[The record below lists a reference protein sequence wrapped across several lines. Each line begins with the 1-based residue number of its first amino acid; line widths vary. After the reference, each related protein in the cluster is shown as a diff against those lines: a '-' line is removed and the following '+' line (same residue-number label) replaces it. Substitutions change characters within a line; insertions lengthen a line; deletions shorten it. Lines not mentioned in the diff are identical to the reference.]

1 MGPSG
6 IGMTREATQAAD
18 VERPLAGLVTRV
30 RASESVRM
38 AWRAFV
44 WSRLAILAV
53 AVFAALSAGAAVE
66 RNAGKFDVPA
76 VTSPLGGFGDL
87 VASPLA
93 RWDAVW
99 YLTVAG
105 DGYAGAD
112 SPRHAFFPLYPMLA
126 RIGAV
131 FGGGGSGAALLAAYA
146 VSLAAFFAALV
157 LLYRLTAL
165 ELGRRAA
172 WPTLLLLCVFPASLY
187 FGAPYSESVFLLCSV
202 GAFYAARTGSW
213 AWAGLAAGGAS
224 ATRSA
229 GVLLL
234 LPLAFLYL
242 QQSGRRIRPDI
253 LWLALAPAGLVAY
266 AVYLGLAFGDPL
278 SFSHVQEFWRRS
290 FAGPLVGAWDG
301 AAAAFEGVRQLL
313 SGSRDVA
320 YFEQSAGDPFRVAA
334 QNIALFGFL
343 CFALAGAVGV
353 LRRLPFAYGLYVVTA
368 LMLPLSYPVDAQPL
382 MSLPRFV
389 AVLFPIF
396 MWLGLVCDERRLTE
410 RVAIV
415 SAVVL
420 GVFVTQFATWQW
432 VA

>member
-1 MGPSG
+1 
-6 IGMTREATQAAD
+6 A
-18 VERPLAGLVTRV
+18 RV
-30 RASESVRM
+30 RASEAVRM
-38 AWRAFV
+38 AWRAFA

-53 AVFAALSAGAAVE
+53 AVFAALSAGTAAE
-66 RNAGKFDVPA
+66 RNADKFDVA
-76 VTSPLGGFGDL
+76 ALTSPLGGFGDL
-87 VASPLA
+87 LGSPLA

-99 YLTVAG
+99 YLSIAG
-105 DGYAGAD
+105 EGYAGAD
-112 SPRHAFFPLYPMLA
+112 SPRHAFFPLYPLLA
-126 RIGAV
+126 RGIAEL
-131 FGGGGSGAALLAAYA
+131 GGGGAAAILIAAYA

-187 FGAPYSESVFLLCSV
+187 FGAPYSESLFLLCSV

-213 AWAGLAAGGAS
+213 AWAGVAAAGAS

-242 QQSGRRIRPDI
+242 QQSGRRIRPDV
-253 LWLALAPAGLVAY
+253 LWLALAPAGLVVY
-266 AVYLGLAFGDPL
+266 AVYLGLAYGDPL
-278 SFSHVQEFWRRS
+278 SFSHVQEFWNRT

-301 AAAAFEGVRQLL
+301 ATAAFDGVRQLV

-353 LRRLPFAYGLYVVTA
+353 LARLPFAYGLYVVTA
-368 LMLPLSYPVDAQPL
+368 LMLPLSYPVAAQPL

-396 MWLGLVCDERRLTE
+396 MWLGLVCEERRLTD

>member
-1 MGPSG
+1 
-6 IGMTREATQAAD
+6 
-18 VERPLAGLVTRV
+18 L
-30 RASESVRM
+30 
-38 AWRAFV
+38 
-44 WSRLAILAV
+44 
-53 AVFAALSAGAAVE
+53 
-66 RNAGKFDVPA
+66 
-76 VTSPLGGFGDL
+76 TSPLGGFGDL
-87 VASPLA
+87 IASPLA
-93 RWDAVW
+93 RWDSVW
-99 YLTVAG
+99 YLSIAG
-105 DGYAGAD
+105 GGYDGAD
-112 SPRHAFFPLYPMLA
+112 SPRHAFFPLYPLLA
-126 RIGAV
+126 RGIAEL
-131 FGGGGSGAALLAAYA
+131 GGGGAAAILLASYA
-146 VSLAAFFAALV
+146 VSLAALLAALV

-187 FGAPYSESVFLLCSV
+187 FGAPYSESLFLLCSV

-213 AWAGLAAGGAS
+213 AWAGIAAAGAS

-234 LPLAFLYL
+234 LPLALLYF
-242 QQSGRRIRPDI
+242 QQSNRRIRPDV

-266 AVYLGLAFGDPL
+266 AVYLGLAYGDPL
-278 SFSHVQEFWRRS
+278 SFSHVQEFWNRT

-301 AAAAFEGVRQLL
+301 AAAALDGVRQLL

-368 LMLPLSYPVDAQPL
+368 LMLPLSYPVAAQPL

-396 MWLGLVCDERRLTE
+396 MWLGLVCEERRITD
-410 RVAIV
+410 RVAIS

-420 GVFVTQFATWQW
+420 GLFVTQFATWQW